1 MSVHLSGPV
10 TRPRGGSRLAA
21 LTAYAAR
28 MSGRLSSAAN
38 GVHDLLDKRVFVLE
52 TERIELVD
60 TRLQRGTMRVERV
73 PSAAALREQV
83 A

>member
-1 MSVHLSGPV
+1 MHLSGPV

-21 LTAYAAR
+21 ITSYAAR

-60 TRLQRGTMRVERV
+60 TCLQRGTIRVERT
-73 PSAAALREQV
+73 PSSSTLREQV